1 MNKDITHRLSSN
13 RHGRSCL
20 ARVFSIATGF
30 LLAASVFGVSP
41 AVAQEQSAAGDQEV
55 AGGGFEVFRGR
66 SEGVGGVSSGSVN
79 PRIAP
84 ADGPFAVGTRW
95 K

>member
-20 ARVFSIATGF
+20 ARVFSITTGF
-30 LLAASVFGVSP
+30 LLAALVFGVSP
-41 AVAQEQSAAGDQEV
+41 AVAQEQSAAGV
-55 AGGGFEVFRGR
+55 GGG
-66 SEGVGGVSSGSVN
+66 SAGSVN